1 MSLRMETMP
10 VIKTS
15 RTTRLLTAVLSAA
28 VLMLQGCLKNDIPY
42 PRIQPDF
49 LTMEAEGL
57 EKPAEIDVANRMV
70 TLTFGEEVNIKKAH
84 ITSYTITEGAS
95 LTGGNLDQPLN
106 LSDYYICTLSLY
118 QDYDWVIKGVQNIE
132 RYFTVENQVGATIID
147 VGGRRVKVNVS
158 SNGGGLSK
166 VKVLTM
172 KLGPVNS
179 LTTPALEGE
188 TIDLT
193 RPVDVTVNA
202 YGEESVWTIIGE
214 EVTSNVQTIRA
225 DAWTNVAWVY
235 GAGLDGVENGVEY
248 RLYGTQ
254 EWTKAPLSWI
264 TNTGSTFYARLVNLN
279 PDTEYEARTYG
290 GAEYGDVVRFTTGS
304 IVQLPNS
311 SLSQWSKNGAVW
323 QPWGEGETPY
333 WDTGNKGASTLGS
346 SNVIPTSDTSSGTGQ
361 AAMLQTKFVGVGIIG
376 KIAAGSVF
384 VGSYLR
390 TDGTNGVLQF
400 GREFTERP
408 TRLRGYFNYKTAP
421 INKASTE
428 YQNLLGQPDTCIVW
442 CALIDSPQ
450 PFECRTNPKDQN
462 LFNPSASYVV
472 AYGKMQCGDNI
483 PQYIPFEV
491 NLEYTATNRQPKY
504 ILVVASSSKYG
515 DYFTGGDGAVMC
527 LDDLEL
533 EYDY

>member
-1 MSLRMETMP
+1 MSRA
-10 VIKTS
+10 
-15 RTTRLLTAVLSAA
+15 TRRLVW
-28 VLMLQGCLKNDIPY
+28 VLMSVAALSLQGCLQNNIPY

-49 LTMEAEGL
+49 LTMEADGL
-57 EKPAEIDVANRMV
+57 LKPAEIDAANRMV
-70 TLTFGEEVNIKKAH
+70 TLTFDEEVNIKAAQ

-95 LTGGNLDQPLN
+95 LTSGNLSAPID
-106 LSDYYICTLSLY
+106 LSEYYICTLSLY
-118 QDYDWVIKGVQNIE
+118 QEYDWVIKGVQTIE

-158 SNGGGLSK
+158 ANGGGLK
-166 VKVLTM
+166 NVKVLTM

-179 LTTPALEGE
+179 IVTPALEGE

-193 RPVDVTVNA
+193 RPVDVTVRA

-214 EVTSNVQTIRA
+214 EVTSNVQTVRA

-235 GAGLDGVENGVEY
+235 GAGLDGADNGVEY
-248 RLYGTQ
+248 RQYGSQ
-254 EWTKAPLSWI
+254 EWLKAPSAWV

-279 PDTEYEARTYG
+279 TDTEYEARTYG
-290 GAEYGDVVRFTTGS
+290 GEEYGDVVRFTTGS
-304 IVQLPNS
+304 IVQVPNS
-311 SLSQWSKNGAVW
+311 SLSDWSKNGAVW
-323 QPWGEGETPY
+323 QPWGEGQTPY
-333 WDTGNKGASTLGS
+333 WDTGNKGAATLGQ
-346 SNVIPTSDTSSGTGQ
+346 SNVVPTSDTSSGTGQ

-384 VGSYLR
+384 IGSYLR

-408 TRLRGYFNYKTAP
+408 TKVRGYFNYKTAP

-428 YQNLLGQPDTCIVW
+428 YQYMLGQPDTCVVW
-442 CALIDSPQ
+442 CALIDSPE

-462 LFNPSASYVV
+462 LFDPQGSYVV
-472 AYGKMQCGDNI
+472 AYGRMECGKDV

-491 NLEYTATNRQPKY
+491 EFQYTATNRRPTY
-504 ILVVASSSKYG
+504 IVVVASSSKYG

-527 LDDLEL
+527 VDDLEL
-533 EYDY
+533 LYDY

>member
-1 MSLRMETMP
+1 MSRA
-10 VIKTS
+10 
-15 RTTRLLTAVLSAA
+15 TRRLVW
-28 VLMLQGCLKNDIPY
+28 VLMSVAALSLQGCLQNNIPY

-49 LTMEAEGL
+49 LTMEADGL
-57 EKPAEIDVANRMV
+57 LKPAEIDAANRMV
-70 TLTFGEEVNIKKAH
+70 TLTFDEEVNIKAAQ

-95 LTGGNLDQPLN
+95 LTSGNLSAPID
-106 LSDYYICTLSLY
+106 LSEYYICTLSLY
-118 QDYDWVIKGVQNIE
+118 QEYDWVIKGVQTIE

-158 SNGGGLSK
+158 ANGGGLK
-166 VKVLTM
+166 NVKVLTM

-179 LTTPALEGE
+179 IVTPALEGE

-193 RPVDVTVNA
+193 RPVDVTVRA

-214 EVTSNVQTIRA
+214 EVTSNVQTVRA

-235 GAGLDGVENGVEY
+235 GAGLDGADNGVEY
-248 RLYGTQ
+248 RQYGSQ
-254 EWTKAPLSWI
+254 EWLKAPSAWV

-279 PDTEYEARTYG
+279 PETEYEARTYG
-290 GAEYGDVVRFTTGS
+290 GEEYGDVVRFTTGS
-304 IVQLPNS
+304 IVQVPNS
-311 SLSQWSKNGAVW
+311 SLSDWSKNGAVW
-323 QPWGEGETPY
+323 QPWGEGQTPY
-333 WDTGNKGASTLGS
+333 WDTGNKGAATLGQ
-346 SNVIPTSDTSSGTGQ
+346 SNVVPTSDTSSGTGQ

-384 VGSYLR
+384 IGSYLR

-408 TRLRGYFNYKTAP
+408 TKVRGYFNYKTAP

-428 YQNLLGQPDTCIVW
+428 YQYMLGQPDTCVVW
-442 CALIDSPQ
+442 CALIDSPE

-462 LFNPSASYVV
+462 LFDPQGSYVV
-472 AYGKMQCGDNI
+472 AYGRMECGEDV

-491 NLEYTATNRQPKY
+491 EFQYTATNRRPTY
-504 ILVVASSSKYG
+504 IVVVASSSKYG

-527 LDDLEL
+527 VDDLEL
-533 EYDY
+533 LYDY

>member
-1 MSLRMETMP
+1 MERMPEKTDSRLRRLTM
-10 VIKTS
+10 
-15 RTTRLLTAVLSAA
+15 AVAA
-28 VLMLQGCLKNDIPY
+28 LGVLMLQGCLRNDIPY

-49 LTMEAEGL
+49 LTMEADGL
-57 EKPAEIDVANRMV
+57 AKPAEIDAANRMV
-70 TLTFGEEVNIKKAH
+70 TLTFGEETNIKAAR

-95 LTGGNLDQPLN
+95 LTGGNLSEPIN
-106 LSDYYICTLSLY
+106 LSEYYICTLSLY

-158 SNGGGLSK
+158 STGGGLKS

-179 LTTPALEGE
+179 LATPALEGE

-235 GAGLDGVENGVEY
+235 GAGLDGADNGVEY
-248 RLYGTQ
+248 RVYGSQ
-254 EWTKAPLSWI
+254 EWIKAPSQWV
-264 TNTGSTFYARLVNLN
+264 TVTGSTFYARLVNLD
-279 PDTEYEARTYG
+279 PQTEYEARTYG
-290 GAEYGDVVRFTTGS
+290 GDEYGDVVRFTTGS
-304 IVQLPNS
+304 IVQVPNA
-311 SLSQWSKNGAVW
+311 SLSEWSKNGAVW
-323 QPWGEGETPY
+323 QPWGEGATPY
-333 WDTGNKGASTLGS
+333 WDTGNKGAATLGQ
-346 SNVIPTSDTSSGTGQ
+346 SNVVPTSDTSTGSGQ

-384 VGSYLR
+384 IGSYLR

-400 GREFTERP
+400 GRDFTERP

-421 INKASTE
+421 INKASSE
-428 YQNLLGQPDTCIVW
+428 YQSLLGEPDTCIVW
-442 CALIDSPQ
+442 CALIDSPE

-462 LFNPSASYVV
+462 LFDPNAPYVV
-472 AYGKMQCGDNI
+472 AYGKMQCGKDV

-491 NLEYTATNRQPKY
+491 NLEYTATDRRPRY
-504 ILVVASSSKYG
+504 LIVVASSSKYG

-533 EYDY
+533 LYDY

>member
-1 MSLRMETMP
+1 MSRA
-10 VIKTS
+10 
-15 RTTRLLTAVLSAA
+15 TRRLVW
-28 VLMLQGCLKNDIPY
+28 VLMSVAALSLQGCLQNNIPY

-49 LTMEAEGL
+49 LTMEADGL
-57 EKPAEIDVANRMV
+57 LKPAEIDAANRMV
-70 TLTFGEEVNIKKAH
+70 TLTFDEEVNIKAAQ

-95 LTGGNLDQPLN
+95 LTSGNLSAPID
-106 LSDYYICTLSLY
+106 LSEYYICTLSLY
-118 QDYDWVIKGVQNIE
+118 QDYDWVIKGVQTIE

-158 SNGGGLSK
+158 ANGGGLK
-166 VKVLTM
+166 NVKVLTM

-179 LTTPALEGE
+179 IVTPALEGE

-193 RPVDVTVNA
+193 RPVDVTVRA

-214 EVTSNVQTIRA
+214 EVTSNVQTVRA

-235 GAGLDGVENGVEY
+235 GAGLDGADNGVEY
-248 RLYGTQ
+248 RQYGSQ
-254 EWTKAPLSWI
+254 EWLKAPSAWV

-290 GAEYGDVVRFTTGS
+290 GEEYGDVVRFTTGS
-304 IVQLPNS
+304 IVQVPNS
-311 SLSQWSKNGAVW
+311 SLSDWSKNGAVW
-323 QPWGEGETPY
+323 QPWGEGQTPY
-333 WDTGNKGASTLGS
+333 WDTGNKGAATLGQ
-346 SNVIPTSDTSSGTGQ
+346 SNVVPTSDTSSGTGQ

-384 VGSYLR
+384 IGSYLR

-408 TRLRGYFNYKTAP
+408 TKVRGYFNYKTAP

-428 YQNLLGQPDTCIVW
+428 YQYMLGQPDTCVVW
-442 CALIDSPQ
+442 CALIDSPE

-462 LFNPSASYVV
+462 LFDPQGSYVV
-472 AYGKMQCGDNI
+472 AYGRMECGEDV

-491 NLEYTATNRQPKY
+491 EFQYTATNRCPTY
-504 ILVVASSSKYG
+504 IVVVASSSKYG

-527 LDDLEL
+527 VDDLEL
-533 EYDY
+533 LYDY

>member
-1 MSLRMETMP
+1 MSRA
-10 VIKTS
+10 
-15 RTTRLLTAVLSAA
+15 TRRLVW
-28 VLMLQGCLKNDIPY
+28 VLMSVAALSLQGCLQNNIPY

-49 LTMEAEGL
+49 LTMEADGL
-57 EKPAEIDVANRMV
+57 LKPAEIDAANRMV
-70 TLTFGEEVNIKKAH
+70 TLTFDEEVNIKAAQ

-95 LTGGNLDQPLN
+95 LTSGNLSAPID
-106 LSDYYICTLSLY
+106 LSEYYICTLSLY
-118 QDYDWVIKGVQNIE
+118 QDYDWVIKGVQTIE

-158 SNGGGLSK
+158 ANGGGLK
-166 VKVLTM
+166 NVKVLTM

-179 LTTPALEGE
+179 IVTPALEGE

-193 RPVDVTVNA
+193 RPVDVTVRA

-214 EVTSNVQTIRA
+214 EVTSNVQTVRA

-235 GAGLDGVENGVEY
+235 GAGLDGADNGVEY
-248 RLYGTQ
+248 RQYGSQ
-254 EWTKAPLSWI
+254 EWLKAPSAWV

-290 GAEYGDVVRFTTGS
+290 GEEYGDVVRFTTGS
-304 IVQLPNS
+304 IVQVPNS
-311 SLSQWSKNGAVW
+311 SLSDWSKNGAVW
-323 QPWGEGETPY
+323 QPWGEGQTPY
-333 WDTGNKGASTLGS
+333 WDTGNKGAATLGQ
-346 SNVIPTSDTSSGTGQ
+346 SNVVPTSDTSSGTGQ

-384 VGSYLR
+384 IGSYLR

-408 TRLRGYFNYKTAP
+408 TKVRGYFNYKTAP

-428 YQNLLGQPDTCIVW
+428 YQYMLGQPDTCVVW
-442 CALIDSPQ
+442 CALIDSPE

-462 LFNPSASYVV
+462 LFDPQGSYVV
-472 AYGKMQCGDNI
+472 AYGRMECGEDV

-491 NLEYTATNRQPKY
+491 EFQYTATNRRPTY
-504 ILVVASSSKYG
+504 IVVVASSSKYG

-527 LDDLEL
+527 VDDLEL
-533 EYDY
+533 LYDY